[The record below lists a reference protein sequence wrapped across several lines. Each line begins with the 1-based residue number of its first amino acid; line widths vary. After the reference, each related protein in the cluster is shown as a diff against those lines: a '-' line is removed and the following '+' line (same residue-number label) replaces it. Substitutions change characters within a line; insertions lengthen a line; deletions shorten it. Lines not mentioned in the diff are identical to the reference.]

1 MKFIL
6 KTGIF
11 PLLLLLFLSA
21 ATTHAQNKKLGY
33 INSAA
38 ILAEMPEVKQM
49 QSNLEGFQA
58 QLQKKGEQLITE
70 YQQKQ
75 QEAMRRKELGEL
87 SPVQEEQILQELQ
100 EQEQQIY
107 AFQAEMQQ
115 KLAEKEQQLLAP
127 ILEKINTAIQEVA
140 KSEGY
145 AYIFDLS
152 TGAILY
158 ADENL
163 DLTAKVKAKLGM

>member
-6 KTGIF
+6 KAGV
-11 PLLLLLFLSA
+11 LSLLFLLA
-21 ATTHAQNKKLGY
+21 FPQLHAQAKKLGY

-49 QSNLEGFQA
+49 QANLEGFQT
-58 QLQKKGEQLITE
+58 QLQKKGEQMVAE

-75 QEAMRRKELGEL
+75 QEAIQRKERGEL
-87 SPVQEEQILQELQ
+87 SPVQEEQVLKELQ
-100 EQEQQIY
+100 EKEQKIY
-107 AFQAEMQQ
+107 AYQAEMQQ
-115 KLAEKEQQLLAP
+115 KLAEKEQTLLKP
-127 ILEKINTAIQEVA
+127 ILEKINKAIQEVA

-158 ADENL
+158 ADESL
-163 DLTAKVKAKLGM
+163 DLTNKVKAKLGM

>member
-6 KTGIF
+6 KAGMF
-11 PLLLLLFLSA
+11 SLLFLLAFQQGSA
-21 ATTHAQNKKLGY
+21 QSKKLGY

-49 QSNLEGFQA
+49 QANLEGFQA
-58 QLQKKGEQLITE
+58 QLQKKGEQMVSE

-75 QEAMRRKELGEL
+75 QDAIQRKQQGTL
-87 SPVQEEQILQELQ
+87 SPVEEEQLLKELQ
-100 EQEQQIY
+100 EKEQAIY
-107 AFQAEMQQ
+107 AYQAEMQQ
-115 KLAEKEQQLLAP
+115 KLAEKEQTLLKP
-127 ILEKINTAIQEVA
+127 ILEKINAAIQEVA
-140 KSEGY
+140 QSEGY

-158 ADENL
+158 ADESL
-163 DLTAKVKAKLGM
+163 DLTEKVKAKLGI